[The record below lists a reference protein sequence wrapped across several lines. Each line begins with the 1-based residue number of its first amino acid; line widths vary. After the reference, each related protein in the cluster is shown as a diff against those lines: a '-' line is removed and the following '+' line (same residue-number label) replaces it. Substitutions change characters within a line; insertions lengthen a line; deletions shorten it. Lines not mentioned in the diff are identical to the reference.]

1 MFYNN
6 KLEAGLSVLN
16 RDPLSSE
23 LERFWPKHGV
33 PIAVFDVVGKTE
45 LLDSS
50 YKGRANLHS
59 MVNKTEAEKV
69 VSIIMQV
76 HIMH

>member
-1 MFYNN
+1 MFYDK
-6 KLEAGLSVLN
+6 KLETDPSVSN
-16 RDPLSSE
+16 RTPLSSE
-23 LERFWPKHGV
+23 LEQFWPRSGI
-33 PIAVFDVVGKTE
+33 PIAVFNVVGKTE

-69 VSIIMQV
+69 VNVLNMSTID
-76 HIMH
+76 